1 MEPTTNVYSDRTIF
15 DDERLMRERELLL
28 GEMRDDITS
37 FLQGII
43 DDYHVLNTVEEE
55 AIKRG
60 LLKEHSPMPFI
71 IGAPKQPE

>member
-1 MEPTTNVYSDRTIF
+1 MEPTTSVYSDRTMF

-43 DDYHVLNTVEEE
+43 DDYHVLNTVEKE

-71 IGAPKQPE
+71 IGAPKQTE

>member
-1 MEPTTNVYSDRTIF
+1 MEPTVYSDRTMF

-43 DDYHVLNTVEEE
+43 DDHHVLNTVEEE

-60 LLKEHSPMPFI
+60 LLDEHTPMPFI
-71 IGAPKQPE
+71 IGAPAQPE

>member
-15 DDERLMRERELLL
+15 DDERLMHERDLLL
-28 GEMRDDITS
+28 EEMRENIVD

-43 DDYHVLNTVEEE
+43 DDNHILAAVEEE

-60 LLKEHSPMPFI
+60 LLDEPTPMPFI
-71 IGAPKQPE
+71 IGVPEQTD